1 MSSKG
6 IVYSKA
12 DYSLKELY
20 DNMDILSDVMD
31 DYGLNS
37 ISLYQRSNSLHV
49 TYDSEYTEKQLL
61 EIIKNIGVPNNMVTV
76 EKTVRR
82 LQNQQLKKHP
92 TKSLQAQKSTYGMTQ
107 KNGVQRSV
115 LTHTSTQLVNTELL
129 LQVTL

>member
-61 EIIKNIGVPNNMVTV
+61 EIIKI
-76 EKTVRR
+76 
-82 LQNQQLKKHP
+82 
-92 TKSLQAQKSTYGMTQ
+92 
-107 KNGVQRSV
+107 
-115 LTHTSTQLVNTELL
+115 
-129 LQVTL
+129 